1 LDAAAV
7 AMNRFSSYSKKTTY
21 QAFYVKNNQLETF
34 SSLHDEEQ
42 PEIAK
47 LFRMLDSLILYF
59 SYC

>member
-42 PEIAK
+42 AEIA
-47 LFRMLDSLILYF
+47 R
-59 SYC
+59 